1 MVTRVCSYKNCE
13 NYYLIN
19 DSTSTTLF
27 APPRQPERAEI
38 WRKNGHVHPKIP
50 PHKMFMCFEHFDTKY
65 ISSSKNRKILVGEA
79 VPYPYVGSPEPEEEE
94 ALEQVAS
101 TSSQE
106 SYLINLMDSDELS
119 INNVESTTG
128 NSKRMATKPWTYKN
142 GIEISLVPPCS
153 KRTRTISTEDTIEVI
168 QLCNPTRKQEAAAAE
183 YQAIDATEVSTFIFK
198 GEEYVQMS
206 KAYYMREKREIE
218 EQLKQYKTILR
229 NIKEY
234 FQDESL
240 DI

>member
-1 MVTRVCSYKNCE
+1 MASRVCTYKDCE

-27 APPRQPERAEI
+27 APPKQPERAQI
-38 WRKNGHVHPKIP
+38 WRKNGRVHPKIP
-50 PHKMFMCFEHFDTKY
+50 PHKMFMCFEHFDKKY
-65 ISSSKNRKILVGEA
+65 ISCSKNRKILVGEA
-79 VPYPYVGSPEPEEEE
+79 VPYPYEGSPEPEEAE

-106 SYLINLMDSDELS
+106 SYFINLIDSDELS

-128 NSKRMATKPWTYKN
+128 
-142 GIEISLVPPCS
+142 IEISLAPPS
-153 KRTRTISTEDTIEVI
+153 TKRSRTTVELIPLSE
-168 QLCNPTRKQEAAAAE
+168 PPAKQEPSVVE
-183 YQAIDATEVSTFIFK
+183 DQAIDPTEVSTFIFK

-206 KAYYMREKREIE
+206 KSYYMREKREIAQ
-218 EQLKQYKTILR
+218 QLRQYKTILK

>member
-1 MVTRVCSYKNCE
+1 MASRVCTYKDCE

-27 APPRQPERAEI
+27 APPKQPERAQI
-38 WRKNGHVHPKIP
+38 WRKNGRVHPKIP
-50 PHKMFMCFEHFDTKY
+50 PHKMFMCFEHFDKKY
-65 ISSSKNRKILVGEA
+65 ISCSKNRKILVGEA
-79 VPYPYVGSPEPEEEE
+79 VPYPYEGSPQPEDAE

-106 SYLINLMDSDELS
+106 SYFINLIDSDELS

-128 NSKRMATKPWTYKN
+128 SSKRMVTLPQTFKN
-142 GIEISLVPPCS
+142 GIEISLAPPS
-153 KRTRTISTEDTIEVI
+153 TKRSRTTVELIPLSEPPV
-168 QLCNPTRKQEAAAAE
+168 KQEPAVVE
-183 YQAIDATEVSTFIFK
+183 DQAIDPTEVSTFIFK

-206 KAYYMREKREIE
+206 KSYYMREKREIAQ
-218 EQLKQYKTILR
+218 QLRQYKTILK

>member
-1 MVTRVCSYKNCE
+1 MVSRVCTYKNCE

-19 DSTSTTLF
+19 DSTSTTVF
-27 APPRQPERAEI
+27 APPKQPERAQI
-38 WRKNGHVHPKIP
+38 WRENGRVHPKIS
-50 PHKMFMCFEHFDTKY
+50 PHKMFMCCEHFDPKF
-65 ISSSKNRKILVGEA
+65 ISSSKNRKLLVGEA
-79 VPYPYVGSPEPEEEE
+79 VPYPYEGSPEPEEAE

-106 SYLINLMDSDELS
+106 SYFINLTDSDELS

-128 NSKRMATKPWTYKN
+128 GSKRLATTPQTYKN
-142 GIEISLVPPCS
+142 GIEISLVSPCT
-153 KRTRTISTEDTIEVI
+153 KRSRTTVTEATVEVI
-168 QLCNPTRKQEAAAAE
+168 PLSEATIKKEPAVAE
-183 YQAIDATEVSTFIFK
+183 DQAIDATEVSTFIFK

-206 KAYYMREKREIE
+206 KAYYMREKREIA
-218 EQLKQYKTILR
+218 EQLKQYKTILK